1 MSTPGKPGKAGKAK
15 PAHMSYEQHLD
26 EVATLLTEI
35 YTLEDEVAIAIV
47 MRAQEAEYF
56 SGHDDDPT
64 ICTQERAEA
73 DARYVFKHFR
83 PPKAGPR
90 GPTRRGPRR

>member
-1 MSTPGKPGKAGKAK
+1 MAKSTRKT
-15 PAHMSYEQHLD
+15 HTTYEEHLD

-35 YTLEDEVAIAIV
+35 FTLSDQVAIEIV
-47 MRAQEAEYF
+47 MRAQADYYF

-73 DARYVFKHFR
+73 DARYVFKNFR
-83 PPKAGPR
+83 PPKAQKPGPR
-90 GPTRRGPRR
+90 G